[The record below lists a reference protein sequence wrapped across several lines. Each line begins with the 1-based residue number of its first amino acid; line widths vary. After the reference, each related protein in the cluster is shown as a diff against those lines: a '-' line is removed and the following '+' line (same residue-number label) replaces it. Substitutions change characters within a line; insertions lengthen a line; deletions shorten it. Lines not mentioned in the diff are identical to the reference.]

1 MHPCHL
7 RDIRRLLGSLLA
19 LASFSMMNESAAR
32 TQPPTTAPVV
42 SPEQVRVL
50 EGHKGS
56 VEALDF
62 TSDEKTLVSCSR
74 DHTIKFWNWQTGEL
88 LRTLDAHDSDVIDV
102 QFSPHGDLIASCGRD
117 KTIK

>member
-1 MHPCHL
+1 MKTLTIHSLQVILPMML
-7 RDIRRLLGSLLA
+7 WPGLLL
-19 LASFSMMNESAAR
+19 SAE
-32 TQPPTTAPVV
+32 PPSTPAPVA

-62 TSDEKTLVSCSR
+62 TADEKTLVSGSR

-88 LRTLDAHDSDVIDV
+88 LRTLDAHASDVIDV
-102 QFSPHGDLIASCGRD
+102 QFSPHGDLFASCSRD
-117 KTIK
+117 KTI